1 MTSVDPL
8 LLLNNI
14 ANQMCSNQSFSQRNR
29 TAERIVGVGVG
40 GDREG
45 KQRIEERWRRG
56 KRVKKG
62 GRQYRE
68 VFIK

>member
-29 TAERIVGVGVG
+29 TTERIVGVGVG